1 MKKWWIK
8 QKHENDR
15 VKPTH
20 INNYTKRKCSKHSC
34 QKIDADI
41 ESDKQGQVCSYKRNT
56 LNTETCR
63 EWRKP

>member
-20 INNYTKRKCSKHSC
+20 INNYTKCKCSKHSC

-41 ESDKQGQVCSYKRNT
+41 VSQTSKAKSVLTKGT
-56 LNTETCR
+56 L
-63 EWRKP
+63 